1 MNLNFLYILAVLCVD
16 LEAASRDE
24 NCAQIFEGSKT
35 FSVEP
40 KYDGERI
47 LAHVDVE
54 AAVGS
59 GEDFKSMPWL
69 KVGFF

>member
-1 MNLNFLYILAVLCVD
+1 MAPVATSSDTQLFV
-16 LEAASRDE
+16 
-24 NCAQIFEGSKT
+24 QIFDGSKT

-54 AAVGS
+54 ARLGPARGR
-59 GEDFKSMPWL
+59 E
-69 KVGFF
+69 

>member
-1 MNLNFLYILAVLCVD
+1 VAPVATSSDTQLFV
-16 LEAASRDE
+16 
-24 NCAQIFEGSKT
+24 QIFDGSKT

-54 AAVGS
+54 ARLGAGS
-59 GEDFKSMPWL
+59 RPRQTLDHFGRTKF
-69 KVGFF
+69 